1 MPDLSLL
8 VDAEWYLA
16 RYPDVAQAGVSPET
30 HFVQN
35 GYAEGRLPC
44 ALQSANAEY
53 YLWRGVEAPMLE
65 RLTALQHS
73 DTALER
79 AYASWALARWYAQRG
94 EWWLCFQAI
103 SHFHA
108 QPTPLPGHPG
118 PWLLQVEAA
127 AALGQ
132 YHAGFTALSAL
143 RSRFANNTDAYLA
156 HSNLLGALGATAAA
170 RWAALAPV
178 WRANGLKING
188 LALPT
193 LLHDQWQFDALSAS
207 AAPLATTPAPCPCIT
222 VMVPMFNAASGIET
236 ALRGLF
242 SQTWPAIEL
251 VLVDDASEDTT
262 LATVKRVLAHA
273 PPRQGITVQVFRH
286 THNQGAYAARNTALA
301 HATGALI
308 TTHDSDDWSHPQ
320 KLATQAQALL
330 ADTSLVGCFSH
341 WVRADEAL
349 RFTHWCMETGWI
361 YRNVSSLMLRREAV
375 QQLGYWD
382 NVTAAAD
389 TEYHQR
395 LEAVFGQAAVIDV
408 LPGVPLSIGR
418 QVEGSLTQTSATH
431 LTTMFQGVRQ
441 QYADAYQRWHAG
453 FKQPSDAFLPR
464 QPAVRPFPAP
474 AAMCRESLT
483 TVTHSP
489 DFPLADTLQQS
500 QWWDAGWY
508 LRHHPDLWASKID
521 PLAHFMAHG
530 GEEGRDPSAYFSS
543 SAYAIRYADQ
553 MQASGQRNPL
563 VHFITQGRHH
573 GCLPLPSFAGEQPH
587 QAHRPTVLLC
597 GHQAP
602 AKPFGAER
610 CLIDTARA
618 LEALAFN
625 VIVVLPNLYSADYWR
640 ALSPYVQ
647 HLHVVPFAWWRQG
660 EPTCPHAIQQLREL
674 IHTYRIDAVHV
685 NTVVLEAPC
694 LAAQA
699 EGVPVVL
706 HAHELPSSH
715 APLCEA
721 LNATPADIRQHSV
734 GLAQY
739 VIANSQAVAN
749 FFQASAGELAVPLK
763 VIPNTVD
770 MAPLL
775 ALPPCPALVNAHAP
789 LRVGMLS
796 SHQPEKGLADIV
808 AVAIRLADGAFSYR
822 SIEIR
827 LFGPETPA
835 LNALL
840 AQQDK
845 EGLTNLT
852 WHGYVASAEQALAEL
867 DVVINLSH
875 VQESFGRTVLEAMT
889 AARPVV
895 CYEWGALPE
904 LVRHGHT
911 GFLAPLGDTAAV
923 VDALQQLAAQ
933 PALLAKL
940 GQQAQKE
947 ALAKYKPRHY
957 VDAFAS
963 VYDHVFAA
971 V

>member
-1 MPDLSLL
+1 MPDAPIH
-8 VDAEWYLA
+8 VNAEWYLA
-16 RYPDVAQAGVSPET
+16 RYPDVAQAGVNPQT
-30 HFVQN
+30 HFAQN

-44 ALQSANAEY
+44 ALESETAEN
-53 YLWRGVEAPMLE
+53 YLWRGVAAPMRE
-65 RLTALQHS
+65 RLATLQHS
-73 DTALER
+73 DLALER

-94 EWWLCFQAI
+94 EWLLCYQAI
-103 SHFHA
+103 RHFHT
-108 QPTPLPGHPG
+108 QPTPLPGYPG
-118 PWLLQVEAA
+118 PWLLHVEAA
-127 AALGQ
+127 ASQGKLG
-132 YHAGFTALSAL
+132 AGFAALHAL
-143 RSRFANNTDAYLA
+143 RERFPTNQDAYLA
-156 HSNLLGALGATAAA
+156 HSNLLGELAASSA
-170 RWAALAPV
+170 SRLAALAPV
-178 WRANGLKING
+178 WRKHQLESPHLIG
-188 LALPT
+188 
-193 LLHDQWQFDALSAS
+193 HQWVFNALSAPPL
-207 AAPLATTPAPCPCIT
+207 PLANVPSPCPCVT
-222 VMVPMFNAASGIET
+222 VMVPMFNAMGGIET
-236 ALRGLF
+236 ALRGLLA
-242 SQTWPAIEL
+242 QTWPSIEL
-251 VLVDDASEDTT
+251 ILVDDASTDETVS
-262 LATVKRVLAHA
+262 TVKRLLTQQ
-273 PPRQGITVQVFRH
+273 PPRAGITVQVLRH
-286 THNQGAYAARNTALA
+286 HTNQGAYAARNTALA

-320 KLATQAQALL
+320 KLEYQARTLL
-330 ADTSLVGCFSH
+330 ANTALVGCFSH

-418 QVEGSLTQTSATH
+418 QAEGSLTQTSATH

-441 QYADAYQRWHAG
+441 QYADAYQHWHAG
-453 FKQPSDAFLPR
+453 FQQPSDAFLPR

-543 SAYAIRYADQ
+543 SAYAVCYAEQ

-573 GCLPLPSFAGEQPH
+573 GCLPLPSFKGEQPR
-587 QAHRPTVLLC
+587 QGHRPTVLLC

-625 VIVVLPNLYSADYWR
+625 VIVVLPNLHSGDYWR
-640 ALSPYVQ
+640 ALSPYVH

-660 EPTCPHAIQQLREL
+660 EPTCSHAVQQLREL
-674 IHTYRIDAVHV
+674 IQTYCIDAVHV
-685 NTVVLEAPC
+685 NTVVQEAPC

-699 EGVPVVL
+699 EGVPVVV
-706 HAHELPSSH
+706 HAHELPSRH
-715 APLCEA
+715 TPLCDA
-721 LNATPADIRQHSV
+721 LNATPADIRQHSL

-749 FFQASAGELAVPLK
+749 FFQANAGEVAVPLK

-775 ALPPCPALVNAHAP
+775 ALPPCPALINDQAP

-808 AVAIRLADGAFSYR
+808 AVAKRLADGAFSSR
-822 SIEIR
+822 PIEIR

-835 LNALL
+835 LNTLL
-840 AQQDK
+840 AQQEK

-852 WHGYVASAEQALAEL
+852 WHGYVDSAEQALGEL
-867 DVVINLSH
+867 DVLINLSH

-923 VDALQQLAAQ
+923 ADALQQLAAQ